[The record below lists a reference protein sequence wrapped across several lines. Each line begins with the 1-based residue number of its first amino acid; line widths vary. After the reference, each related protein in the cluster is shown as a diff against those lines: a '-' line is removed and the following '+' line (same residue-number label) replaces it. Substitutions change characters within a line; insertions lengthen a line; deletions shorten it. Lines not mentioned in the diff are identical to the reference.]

1 MPWFKVD
8 DALAMHMKAFMAGN
22 KALGLWVRAGSW
34 SMQQLTDGN
43 IPTGLVSALGGDW
56 DDAAALVNAG
66 LWHQTDSGYR
76 FHDWAK
82 YQPTRGQV
90 EAERSSNQRRQ
101 ELSRNPKL
109 RDAIRGRDG
118 DFCRYCAVIVNWSDR
133 KGSTGATY
141 DHVDPHGENALD
153 NLVVACRGC
162 NAKKG
167 QRTPEEAG
175 MVLLEP
181 RSISRS
187 DLVTNQA
194 PSRPVPTPTTT
205 YVPESKS
212 LDNRARSDEKLS
224 TTEERMAAQFG
235 VQPERV
241 QRKVADQLG
250 ITLPLRSAL
259 TVAIHILSKPTQPPR
274 TPMPYVLGAI
284 TRSPAEVA
292 QYIHELGLEAA

>member
-22 KALGLWVRAGSW
+22 KPLGLWVRAGSW
-34 SMQQLTDGN
+34 SMHQLSDGF
-43 IPTGLVSALGGDW
+43 IPREVVGALGGDW
-56 DDAAALVNAG
+56 DDAAALINAG
-66 LWHQTDSGYR
+66 LWHEADGGYS
-76 FHDWAK
+76 FHDWSE
-82 YQPTRGQV
+82 YQPTREQV
-90 EAERSSNQRRQ
+90 LGEREAAAERMRRVRANKQGNVQPNERGTNGVSSA
-101 ELSRNPKL
+101 S
-109 RDAIRGRDG
+109 
-118 DFCRYCAVIVNWSDR
+118 
-133 KGSTGATY
+133 
-141 DHVDPHGENALD
+141 
-153 NLVVACRGC
+153 
-162 NAKKG
+162 
-167 QRTPEEAG
+167 
-175 MVLLEP
+175 
-181 RSISRS
+181 
-187 DLVTNQA
+187 

-250 ITLPLRSAL
+250 INLPLRSAL
-259 TVAIHILSKPTQPPR
+259 SVAVHILSKPAQAPR

>member
-34 SMQQLTDGN
+34 SMHQLSDGF
-43 IPTGLVSALGGDW
+43 IPREVVGALGGDW
-56 DDAAALVNAG
+56 DDAAALINAG
-66 LWHQTDSGYR
+66 LWHEAEGGYA
-76 FHDWAK
+76 FHDWSE
-82 YQPTRGQV
+82 YQPTREQV
-90 EAERSSNQRRQ
+90 LAERAAATERKRR
-101 ELSRNPKL
+101 SREKSQGESR
-109 RDAIRGRDG
+109 RDAQGTDG
-118 DFCRYCAVIVNWSDR
+118 
-133 KGSTGATY
+133 GS
-141 DHVDPHGENALD
+141 HP
-153 NLVVACRGC
+153 
-162 NAKKG
+162 
-167 QRTPEEAG
+167 
-175 MVLLEP
+175 
-181 RSISRS
+181 S
-187 DLVTNQA
+187 

-250 ITLPLRSAL
+250 INLPLRSAL
-259 TVAIHILSKPTQPPR
+259 SVAVHILSKPAQAPR